1 VGRTLNVVPAPPP
14 AAGQAPEKGRVI
26 TVSSTKGGSGKSVV
40 ATNLGVLLAERSDRP
55 VVLVDGDLQFGDV
68 AVMMR
73 LTAPHTI
80 VDAVS
85 AMGRLDAQFLQSL
98 LVRHEPSGLLVLPAP
113 LEPSFA
119 ERVSGA
125 DMIRIVEILQSFC
138 SHVVVDTPAQF
149 NDVVLALI
157 EHSDDILLVA
167 GMDIPNIK
175 NTKLGLQ
182 TLRMLGV
189 PAAKLVLLLN
199 RANSKVQLDVSE
211 VERTLGLKAQSF
223 IPSDIVVP
231 QTVNKGT
238 PVVIDAP
245 RSDVARSLERLAD
258 LFLSVTAD
266 VPMKKARGRFGRS

>member
-1 VGRTLNVVPAPPP
+1 
-14 AAGQAPEKGRVI
+14 
-26 TVSSTKGGSGKSVV
+26 
-40 ATNLGVLLAERSDRP
+40 
-55 VVLVDGDLQFGDV
+55 
-68 AVMMR
+68 
-73 LTAPHTI
+73 
-80 VDAVS
+80 
-85 AMGRLDAQFLQSL
+85 MGRLDAQFLQSL